1 MITKGTTMT
10 QPHARATTVSAIAL
24 AVAGAL
30 VLSSCSTPQ
39 AEAQPGLTDDS
50 IKIGTHQ
57 PLTGPAAA
65 SYAPISAATA
75 AYFDYVNAEGGING
89 RTIEYIVKDDGYNP
103 ANTQTVVRELV
114 LEDEVFAILGGL
126 GTPTHSSV
134 LDFLNEN
141 EVPDLFVSSGSAAW
155 NQAEK
160 YPFTFGFQAD
170 YVTEGMVLGQYI
182 SEEFDGKKVC
192 LFGQDDEFGT
202 DMQEGLGKILGDDG
216 LAEVQ
221 NYSVSNQDVTAQI
234 VALQAAGC
242 EVNVLATITG
252 FTALA
257 IGTAAQLKYFP
268 QWVSSSSGA
277 DYGPLSG
284 YLGEAA
290 PLLLEGFVSDNYL
303 PSATD
308 EDDKWIELFRQVNDE
323 YNDGA
328 EFTGS
333 VAYGMAMGYLFA
345 EALLAAGEQPT
356 REGLVAAVQSG
367 ELKGSGLVPLAFSED
382 NHSGYIGAGITV
394 VKDGVQAAI
403 DKRWVRDGDKVVV
416 YDDPA
421 VELLSGGIPS

>member
-1 MITKGTTMT
+1 MT

-39 AEAQPGLTDDS
+39 AEAQPGLTDTTV
-50 IKIGTHQ
+50 KIGTHQ

-65 SYAPISAATA
+65 SYAPISAATS
-75 AYFDYVNAEGGING
+75 AYFDYVNANGGING
-89 RTIEYIVKDDGYNP
+89 RTIDYIVKDDGYNP
-103 ANTQTVVRELV
+103 ATTQTVVRELV
-114 LEDEVFAILGGL
+114 LDDEVFAMLGGL

-134 LDFLNEN
+134 LDFLNDN
-141 EVPDLFVSSGSAAW
+141 GVPDLFVSSGGSAW
-155 NQAEK
+155 NQPEK
-160 YPFTFGFQAD
+160 YPNTFGFQAD

-182 SEEFDGKKVC
+182 SEEFSDKKVC

-202 DMQEGLGKILGDDG
+202 DMQEGLGKILGPDG

-221 NYSVSNQDVTAQI
+221 TYSVSNQDVAAQI
-234 VALQAAGC
+234 VALQSAGC

-257 IGTAAQLKYFP
+257 IGTAAQLGYFP

-277 DYGPLSG
+277 DYGPLAG
-284 YLGEAA
+284 YLGDAA
-290 PLLLEGFVSDNYL
+290 PMLLEGFISDNYL
-303 PSATD
+303 PSATETD
-308 EDDKWIELFRQVNDE
+308 NKWIALFRDINEQ

-333 VAYGMAMGYLFA
+333 VVYGMAMGYLFA
-345 EALLAAGEQPT
+345 EALLKAGKQPT
-356 REGLVAAVQSG
+356 RDSLIAAAASG
-367 ELKGSGLVPLAFSED
+367 ELKGSGLVPLALSKE

-394 VKDGVQAAI
+394 VHDGVQAAI
-403 DKRWVRDGDKVVV
+403 DKRWVRDGDTVVV
-416 YDDPA
+416 YDKEP
-421 VELLSGGIPS
+421 VKLLSGGIPS